1 MTLEIIT
8 ATITDLDEVCELFTL
23 YLAFYQRPASAE
35 DVRAYLQERL
45 TQGDA
50 VIFLARREGQ
60 AVGLAQLYP
69 SFSSLALA
77 KSWILYDLYVSASA
91 RRQGVA
97 EALLERCRVLAQE
110 TGACELFLQTAKD
123 NLPAQAL
130 YEKHGY
136 QRDTEFY
143 NYYLTV
149 TPPTPH
155 HD

>member
-1 MTLEIIT
+1 MTLEITT
-8 ATITDLDEVCELFTL
+8 ATVADLDEVCGLFAL
-23 YLAFYQRPASAE
+23 YLEFYQRPASAE
-35 DVRAYLQERL
+35 AVRAYLHDRL

-50 VIFLARREGQ
+50 VIFLARLEGQ
-60 AVGLAQLYP
+60 AVGFAQLYP

-123 NLPAQAL
+123 NTPAQAL

-136 QRDTEFY
+136 QQDTEFY
-143 NYYLTV
+143 NYYLSLR
-149 TPPTPH
+149 
-155 HD
+155 

>member
-1 MTLEIIT
+1 MILEITT
-8 ATITDLDEVCELFTL
+8 ATMADLDEACGLFAL
-23 YLAFYQRPASAE
+23 YLEFYHRSAPAEA
-35 DVRAYLQERL
+35 VRAYLQERL

-50 VIFLARREGQ
+50 VIFLARLDGL
-60 AVGLAQLYP
+60 AVGFAQLYP

-77 KSWILYDLYVSASA
+77 KSWILYDLYVLASA

-143 NYYLTV
+143 NYYLSV
-149 TPPTPH
+149 R
-155 HD
+155 

>member
-1 MTLEIIT
+1 MTLEITT
-8 ATITDLDEVCELFTL
+8 ATVTDLDDVCELFAL
-23 YLAFYQRPASAE
+23 YLEFYQRTAPAE
-35 DVRAYLQERL
+35 TVRTYLRDRL

-50 VIFLARREGQ
+50 VIFLARLEGQ
-60 AVGLAQLYP
+60 AVGFTQLYP

-77 KSWILYDLYVSASA
+77 KSWLLYDLYVLSSA

-97 EALLERCRVLAQE
+97 EALLARCRVLAQE
-110 TGACELFLQTAKD
+110 TGACEVFLQTAKD

-143 NYYLTV
+143 NYYLAMV
-149 TPPTPH
+149 
-155 HD
+155 

>member
-50 VIFLARREGQ
+50 VIFLARWEGQ

-77 KSWILYDLYVSASA
+77 KSWILYDLYVSVF
-91 RRQGVA
+91 G
-97 EALLERCRVLAQE
+97 
-110 TGACELFLQTAKD
+110 
-123 NLPAQAL
+123 
-130 YEKHGY
+130 
-136 QRDTEFY
+136 
-143 NYYLTV
+143 
-149 TPPTPH
+149 PPPGGG
-155 HD
+155 